1 MPEKRT
7 PLRLAQDYR
16 HEYRGTNAY
25 PGWCRVRVYE
35 TERGDDG
42 ADPSGRPVVVMS
54 EPGQG
59 TDSGPSVTNAVEIVA
74 AEVVMRFALPSSRTV
89 FVEHYERSLQEL
101 EAGIP
106 ETFDL
111 VTFSRTEPDHRLLS
125 GRWLLTFG
133 EPSWRHS
140 DRAGVEDLVGRS
152 LND

>member
-1 MPEKRT
+1 MPERKT

-16 HEYRGTNAY
+16 HEYRGANGY

-35 TERGDDG
+35 PERGDDG
-42 ADPSGRPVVVMS
+42 AAGRVRPIVVMS

-74 AEVVMRFALPSSRTV
+74 AEVVMRFALPSSSTV
-89 FVEHYERSLQEL
+89 FVEHYERSLQERK
-101 EAGIP
+101 AGIP

-111 VTFSRTEPDHRLLS
+111 VTFSGTEPEHRMLS
-125 GRWLLTFG
+125 GLWLLTLG

-140 DRAGVEDLVGRS
+140 DRAGVEELVGRS